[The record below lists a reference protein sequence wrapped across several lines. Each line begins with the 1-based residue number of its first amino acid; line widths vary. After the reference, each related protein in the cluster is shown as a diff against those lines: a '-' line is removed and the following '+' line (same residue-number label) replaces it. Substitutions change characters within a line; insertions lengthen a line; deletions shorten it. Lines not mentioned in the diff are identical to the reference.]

1 MMRLGIVAAAC
12 IGLILFVAFVASRLL
27 RSRRRGLSI
36 RLQVFLALAAIVG
49 AFSFGLGL
57 LVIDRI
63 EARASRVALESA
75 TGESQLAARLIAND
89 IELQHFTLPQVA
101 KQLETLAKRQAPLR
115 LELRDDRGAL
125 LFPERPPA
133 LPADQQWVWIDTAIT
148 IEGRTI
154 GSVRALKETVHIQ
167 RLLADFAPTVLV
179 ISLVLG
185 AAAALA
191 AAWIGRAIAAPI
203 EDLTS
208 YGERVSQGLTD
219 AAPLPIA
226 SGREVSRLARAI
238 DSMRR
243 QLQGRP
249 FVETFAA
256 DLSHELKNPVAA
268 IRASAETLHD
278 GALDEPERARHF
290 VGRILEATVR
300 IELLLGE
307 LLSLAKIEAHGV
319 TELERVNLVELARNA
334 IATSA
339 EPARI
344 TLHERSSPTVHAD
357 KGWLT
362 RALRNLLDNALIH
375 GQPQGR
381 VEVSIDHTGQQA
393 IVQVSNPGHV
403 ARHAKSNIFRRFIT
417 TRPQGGGTGLGLPIV
432 RAVAEAHGGSAELI
446 ASGPPQVE
454 FRLTLPATVSQ

>member
-1 MMRLGIVAAAC
+1 MMRLVIAAAAC

-49 AFSFGLGL
+49 AFAFGLGL

-89 IELQHFTLPQVA
+89 IELQQFTLLQVA
-101 KQLETLAKRQAPLR
+101 SQLETLAKRQAPLR
-115 LELRDDRGAL
+115 LELRDERGML
-125 LFPERPPA
+125 LFPEQPQA
-133 LPADQQWVWIDTAIT
+133 LPADQQWVWVDTPIT
-148 IEGRTI
+148 IEGRTL

-203 EDLTS
+203 EELTS

-219 AAPLPIA
+219 AAPLPFA

-290 VGRILEATVR
+290 VNRILEATVR
-300 IELLLGE
+300 IEVLLSE

-319 TELERVNLVELARNA
+319 TELERVNLTELTRRA

-339 EPARI
+339 EPNRI
-344 TLHERSSPTVHAD
+344 TLHERSNPTVHAD
-357 KGWLT
+357 AGWLT
-362 RALRNLLDNALIH
+362 RALRNLIDNALIH
-375 GQPQGR
+375 GQPATR
-381 VEVSIDHTGQQA
+381 VEVSIDHVGTQA
-393 IVQVSNPGHV
+393 IVQVSNSGHV
-403 ARHAKSNIFRRFIT
+403 ARHAKNNIFRRFIT
-417 TRPQGGGTGLGLPIV
+417 TRPHGGGTGLGLPIV
-432 RAVAEAHGGSAELI
+432 RAILEAHGGSAELI
-446 ASGPPQVE
+446 AAGPPLVE
-454 FRLTLPATVSQ
+454 FRLTLPAPPTP

>member
-1 MMRLGIVAAAC
+1 
-12 IGLILFVAFVASRLL
+12 
-27 RSRRRGLSI
+27 
-36 RLQVFLALAAIVG
+36 
-49 AFSFGLGL
+49 
-57 LVIDRI
+57 
-63 EARASRVALESA
+63 
-75 TGESQLAARLIAND
+75 
-89 IELQHFTLPQVA
+89 
-101 KQLETLAKRQAPLR
+101 
-115 LELRDDRGAL
+115 
-125 LFPERPPA
+125 
-133 LPADQQWVWIDTAIT
+133 
-148 IEGRTI
+148 
-154 GSVRALKETVHIQ
+154 
-167 RLLADFAPTVLV
+167 
-179 ISLVLG
+179 
-185 AAAALA
+185 
-191 AAWIGRAIAAPI
+191 
-203 EDLTS
+203 
-208 YGERVSQGLTD
+208 
-219 AAPLPIA
+219 
-226 SGREVSRLARAI
+226 
-238 DSMRR
+238 MRR